1 VLVILES
8 RRREP
13 LIDMRYFRS
22 VPFSGAAL
30 IGSSRWRLLAAFCFL
45 NTLYLQDVRG
55 YSALHAGL
63 LTIPMAAMLGVFS
76 TVSGRLVASRGP
88 RPALMMSGALIGVGA
103 VMLIGLSA
111 HTAVWYLIVAY
122 LIYGAGRVWSALLLP
137 ILHFRACPETRP
149 VSRERLPP
157 LFARPARPS
166 GSVTG
171 AIVASSSVGFVHAS
185 HARGRGRRLWGH
197 RRAAGHVLDRTLGAG
212 DCRAKRRALGHD
224 MNRATEGPR

>member
-1 VLVILES
+1 
-8 RRREP
+8 
-13 LIDMRYFRS
+13 
-22 VPFSGAAL
+22 
-30 IGSSRWRLLAAFCFL
+30 
-45 NTLYLQDVRG
+45 
-55 YSALHAGL
+55 
-63 LTIPMAAMLGVFS
+63 
-76 TVSGRLVASRGP
+76 
-88 RPALMMSGALIGVGA
+88 MMSGALIGVGA

-122 LIYGAGRVWSALLLP
+122 LIYGAGAGLVSAP
-137 ILHFRACPETRP
+137 ITNTALSGMPETRP

-166 GSVTG
+166 GLRSPVRSSLP
-171 AIVASSSVGFVHAS
+171 ARSASCTP
-185 HARGRGRRLWGH
+185 ARGVVGGRRLWGH